1 VFELRPH
8 QDEAVAKMH
17 NGCILCGGV
26 GVGKSHTAVAY
37 YLKNEAPKPV
47 LVITTAKKRDKG
59 DWQDLWAE
67 VGMHKDPELT
77 MGAVVIVDSWE
88 NITKYKEL
96 SGAFVI
102 FDEQRLVGTG
112 AWVKTF
118 YKIAAANRWIMLSA
132 TPGDNWLDYVPVFR
146 ANGFIKNITQFKED
160 HVVQRWTGRYYKV
173 IGYRQVPKLV
183 RWRNSLLVDM
193 PYDRHTT
200 RHTHEVAVE
209 YDKDLVRKLVKDR
222 WHVYENRPLTDAS
235 ELFRVMR
242 RVVYSDASRIQAIRK
257 LLNSHP
263 KLIVFYNFNFELEIL
278 RTLADDLSSSQQPRT
293 ILDSETSA
301 LIESPTRSDMDS
313 ENTFGD
319 AATATRSTENGRS
332 PITSVLFAEQQT
344 TSNSD
349 DWTYN
354 LSPKWETT
362 RALSDEK
369 ASIHGDTDW
378 EKQTDTSRIESG
390 ISTEPWDYLSPKW
403 EMTETRE
410 TDLNS
415 CSQKVF
421 SEQLTEQPWDYL
433 LSPEGMRENDPQRS
447 EETGRTLRTEQTS
460 SSSCD
465 ELLEA
470 NSSCTESFRMTT
482 DTSGHHPQSETSQL
496 QEKLV
501 DTWIRSSQATTPSV
515 KFLTQSKDATD
526 TMPHSISQSSSKQS
540 QNQESDE
547 WQTNKYLSDQLSKS
561 GQKNTLSVEE
571 DSSSLT
577 VNTNSASDV
586 PAEIR
591 NNEWQT
597 EKNQNNPSSTEETFS
612 AERQP
617 LSSEEEIFSTSSKVS
632 KQTKTDSSQQ
642 SISPNKDDGSWQ
654 QSQKSHLQ
662 ESNEWQTENPS
673 KFQQP
678 STRDSKT
685 TEPASDTSTIS
696 ASSERL
702 AGSQKTSG
710 TPKSSNSS
718 STSSDLFSLGSGS
731 GSSPQFQVAEW
742 NGHRHDSIP
751 TTTSWVY
758 LVQYVAGA
766 EAWECV
772 ETDAICFYSMPY
784 SYKLWWQSHGRIDRL
799 NTSFTDL
806 HYYVLFGGS
815 IIEKAVKKS
824 LVLKK
829 SFNESAFAAKMGF
842 WQK

>member
-1 VFELRPH
+1 LFELRPH

-242 RVVYSDASRIQAIRK
+242 RVVYSDASRIQAIQK

-278 RTLADDLSSSQQPRT
+278 RTLADDLSSRQQPRT

-301 LIESPTRSDMDS
+301 SNESPTHS
-313 ENTFGD
+313 EK
-319 AATATRSTENGRS
+319 A
-332 PITSVLFAEQQT
+332 
-344 TSNSD
+344 SD

-354 LSPKWETT
+354 LSPKWEMT

-369 ASIHGDTDW
+369 ASIHGDTDWEMSRFGSTFVEPKEVTLSQSHFQEHSPTVESVEPTNPWDYLLSPKW

-390 ISTEPWDYLSPKW
+390 ISTEPWDYL
-403 EMTETRE
+403 
-410 TDLNS
+410 
-415 CSQKVF
+415 
-421 SEQLTEQPWDYL
+421 
-433 LSPEGMRENDPQRS
+433 LSPEGMRANDQQRS

-482 DTSGHHPQSETSQL
+482 DTSAHHPQRETSQL

-501 DTWIRSSQATTPSV
+501 DTWIRSSQATTPSA
-515 KFLTQSKDATD
+515 KFLMQSKDATD
-526 TMPHSISQSSSKQS
+526 TTPRFTSQSSSKQS

-547 WQTNKYLSDQLSKS
+547 WQTKKYLSDQLSKS
-561 GQKNTLSVEE
+561 GQKNTLTVED
-571 DSSSLT
+571 DSSSST
-577 VNTNSASDV
+577 VNTNSASGV

-597 EKNQNNPSSTEETFS
+597 ES
-612 AERQP
+612 
-617 LSSEEEIFSTSSKVS
+617 
-632 KQTKTDSSQQ
+632 
-642 SISPNKDDGSWQ
+642 
-654 QSQKSHLQ
+654 
-662 ESNEWQTENPS
+662 PS
-673 KFQQP
+673 KSQQP
-678 STRDSKT
+678 STRDWKT
-685 TEPASDTSTIS
+685 IEPASDTSTTS

-702 AGSQKTSG
+702 AGSRKTNG
-710 TPKSSNSS
+710 TPKSSSS
-718 STSSDLFSLGSGS
+718 SSISSDHFSPGSGS